1 MQIQKFCGIV
11 TASFLHNVN
20 YGNDNS
26 FPQHFFLNI
35 IVSKSFFFFLV
46 TLFSVGFF
54 YPQLTLRQLIQPDL
68 QSRFHVRSQLDTSIQ
83 SGSSLITGGHTIQP
97 PIEGQLP
104 PTGIEPTSFRNS
116 PPKQLDYRCMPLH
129 PGTPTTHRYMPL

>member
-35 IVSKSFFFFLV
+35 IFSKSFFFLV
-46 TLFSVGFF
+46 TLFFLSVA
-54 YPQLTLRQLIQPDL
+54 YLTVANLANL
-68 QSRFHVRSQLDTSIQ
+68 QSRFHVRSQLDPSIQ
-83 SGSSLITGGHTIQP
+83 SGSPLITGGHTIQP